1 MNVERA
7 TYISETFTTGFKGDI
22 KKFEKVQGK
31 VAKAT
36 EWKETNQ
43 KKNPSQQQ
51 KMGGEFYL
59 FNFQTSPLLQV
70 KDTSV
75 GSAMQ

>member
-7 TYISETFTTGFKGDI
+7 TYISESFTTGFKGDI

-36 EWKETNQ
+36 E
-43 KKNPSQQQ
+43 
-51 KMGGEFYL
+51 
-59 FNFQTSPLLQV
+59 
-70 KDTSV
+70 
-75 GSAMQ
+75 